1 MKVYVFRIESESLLA
16 PPAYSF
22 SSSLDAK
29 CMNEYVCK
37 ILDVT
42 EEEYAFMIEYWDD
55 TLENQG
61 KPEIYYPNTK
71 IEYFNKNGI
80 RI

>member
-1 MKVYVFRIESESLLA
+1 MKVYVFQTQSKSLLN

-29 CMNEYVCK
+29 CMNEEVYK

-42 EEEYAFMIEYWDD
+42 EEEYAFMVEYWDD

-61 KPEIYYPNTK
+61 SPEIYYPNN
-71 IEYFNKNGI
+71 IAQ
-80 RI
+80 